1 MGYWI
6 VTCWSNGCG
15 YDMVLLVI
23 DFGTSSYKFVIADE
37 MKFGLSLY
45 FISFVVIGCHITITI
60 DLLGSNRI
68 GWW

>member
-1 MGYWI
+1 
-6 VTCWSNGCG
+6 
-15 YDMVLLVI
+15 MVLLVI

-45 FISFVVIGCHITITI
+45 FISFVVIGCHVTITI